1 MSLRTTKV
9 SIRCIL
15 ARYQALFLLRTTVKI
30 CQYML
35 SGLWV
40 YVGFLGAHALHKLWN
55 ADLVKRLSFHVWHL
69 IFDLNRHES
78 ARACRVFI
86 CTLNGRIVAWAHAV
100 AIIVR
105 VEQLRRFAAVE
116 RLIRRNEIW
125 LIRCWHDLETTTV
138 ESFCLEY
145 RL

>member
-1 MSLRTTKV
+1 MSLRTTIV

-15 ARYQALFLLRTTVKI
+15 ARYQALLLLRATIKI

-35 SGLWV
+35 SGMWV

-55 ADLVKRLSFHVWHL
+55 TDLVKRLSFDVWHL
-69 IFDLNRHES
+69 IFDLNWHES
-78 ARACRVFI
+78 ARACRIFI
-86 CTLNGRIVAWAHAV
+86 CTLNGRIVAWAHSI
-100 AIIVR
+100 AIIVG
-105 VEQLRRFAAVE
+105 VEELGRFAAVE

-125 LIRCWHDLETTTV
+125 LIRCWNDLETATV